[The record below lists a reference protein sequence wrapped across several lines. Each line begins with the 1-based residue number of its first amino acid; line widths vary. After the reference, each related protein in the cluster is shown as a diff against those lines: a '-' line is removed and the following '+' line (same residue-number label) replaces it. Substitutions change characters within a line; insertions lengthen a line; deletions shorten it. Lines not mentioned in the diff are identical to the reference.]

1 MSRKTTTEMGIKV
14 SSGRITDVS
23 AKITPEGIIELL
35 IQTSDME
42 DEIKGSDMYLLVEAS
57 KLSLEDEF
65 MRYNPQSERSK
76 EFKNLLTKV
85 INKGIKDFYRPV
97 MDPYASKDGDFFYA
111 AGNKPAVGHSYDW
124 WEKKAMEFDPD
135 RESRL
140 GTRYEYVA
148 FLGVL
153 IKSLVEYG
161 WKTAD
166 AWKAVCDDSKELGH
180 YWNSENAKHSLETTG
195 SREACGFYDLAN
207 TYKILAEDEDEK
219 AGGFWLAGGDYYDFS
234 YINPLAD
241 LYHYCNR
248 NYYYDFCVGWLVLS

>member
-14 SSGRITDVS
+14 SSGRIIS
-23 AKITPEGIIELL
+23 AKLMPNGTAKLIVELPVTEVKTTGNGIIV
-35 IQTSDME
+35 
-42 DEIKGSDMYLLVEAS
+42 LVEAS
-57 KLSLEDEF
+57 KLSLQDEF
-65 MRYNPQSERSK
+65 MRYNPQSEKSK

-97 MDPYASKDGDFFYA
+97 MDPYASMDGDFFYA
-111 AGNKPAVGHSYDW
+111 AGNKHAVGHLYDW
-124 WEKKAMEFDPD
+124 WEKKAMEFDHD
-135 RESRL
+135 RRSRL

-180 YWNSENAKHSLETTG
+180 YWNSENAKHSFETTG
-195 SREACGFYDLAN
+195 SREVCGFYDLAN

-219 AGGFWLAGGDYYDFS
+219 AGGFWLAGGFYFNGS
-234 YINPLAD
+234 NGNPLAD
-241 LYHYCNR
+241 LSHFDYRFDCSN
-248 NYYYDFCVGWLVLS
+248 CSVGWLVLS